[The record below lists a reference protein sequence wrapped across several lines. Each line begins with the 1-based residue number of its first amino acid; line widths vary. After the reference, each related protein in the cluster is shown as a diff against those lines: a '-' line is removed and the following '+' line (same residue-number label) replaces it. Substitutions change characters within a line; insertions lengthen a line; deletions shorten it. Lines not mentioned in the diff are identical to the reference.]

1 MTDYKPLDIGGV
13 CNAGPSLLGDEH
25 VETGPQS
32 FLGLPFLIGGGDAG
46 ENCFVAV
53 SGSSGAVTVPIGA
66 AARGLVFVHRLL
78 KSEVARGGP
87 LGVDVSDYVFRYDD
101 GSEERVRVRERF
113 EIGSIPGKDDIPGV
127 PGPRSSRFRTWV
139 PSCMPGTTAP
149 GRRLAAAR
157 PRRPTY
163 PRSSTTSGLGT
174 THTPTGPLRRSSW
187 CPRALRSWW
196 PRSRCGTPT
205 SAPSRGRPA
214 AQ

>member
-1 MTDYKPLDIGGV
+1 MTDYEPLDIGGV

-46 ENCFVAV
+46 ESCFVAV

-113 EIGSIPGKDDIPGV
+113 EIGSVPGKDDIPGV
-127 PGPRSSRFRTWV
+127 PGTSFPRGSGPGSRSV
-139 PSCMPGTTAP
+139 CPV
-149 GRRLAAAR
+149 
-157 PRRPTY
+157 RRPLAGGWPPPDRGGQLTREAVLPLVLGQPT
-163 PRSSTTSGLGT
+163 PRQD
-174 THTPTGPLRRSSW
+174 H
-187 CPRALRSWW
+187 
-196 PRSRCGTPT
+196 
-205 SAPSRGRPA
+205 
-214 AQ
+214 

>member
-1 MTDYKPLDIGGV
+1 MTDYEPLDIGGV

-32 FLGLPFLIGGGDAG
+32 FLGLPFLIGGDAG
-46 ENCFVAV
+46 ESCFVAV

-127 PGPRSSRFRTWV
+127 PGTPFLAV
-139 PSCMPGTTAP
+139 PDLGPDLYARYDGPWQEA
-149 GRRLAAAR
+149 GRRQTEAAYLPAKQYYLWSWDNPHPDR
-157 PRRPTY
+157 TIEAVELVPK
-163 PRSSTTSGLGT
+163 
-174 THTPTGPLRRSSW
+174 GPPFMVAAITLRHADDI
-187 CPRALRSWW
+187 CPN
-196 PRSRCGTPT
+196 
-205 SAPSRGRPA
+205 
-214 AQ
+214 